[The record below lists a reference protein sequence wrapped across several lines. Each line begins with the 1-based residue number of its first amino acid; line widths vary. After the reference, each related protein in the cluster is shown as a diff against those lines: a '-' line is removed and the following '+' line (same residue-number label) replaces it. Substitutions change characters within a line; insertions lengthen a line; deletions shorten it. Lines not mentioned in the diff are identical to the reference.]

1 MNFHNCHHTTKG
13 VRANAMIGGDNA
25 SRSVAVGMVLG
36 AIAGTEEVFG
46 GTNEFGGAW
55 KESLNTFKQA
65 EKWINQLK
73 FVKAAHTEL

>member
-1 MNFHNCHHTTKG
+1 
-13 VRANAMIGGDNA
+13 MIGGDNA

-46 GTNEFGGAW
+46 GTNEFGDAW
-55 KESLNTFKQA
+55 KDSLNTFKQA